1 MVGCLDLKA
10 AVRRGGINSSWGAAG
25 ECCSL
30 LSKCGSAGPGHPTA
44 PHFWAQPHLPA
55 QALPQ
60 PLCVFPSQV
69 WLASL
74 GSAQEIN
81 MRYVCMS
88 LLFIKEKKNQEEG
101 IPLLLF
107 TS

>member
-1 MVGCLDLKA
+1 MVGCLGLEGA
-10 AVRRGGINSSWGAAG
+10 AVRGGIWTAAGGAAG

-30 LSKCGSAGPGHPTA
+30 LSKCGSGGPGHTTA
-44 PHFWAQPHLPA
+44 PHFWAQPCLAA

-74 GSAQEIN
+74 GSAQEIST
-81 MRYVCMS
+81 RYVCMS
-88 LLFIKEKKNQEEG
+88 LLFIK
-101 IPLLLF
+101 
-107 TS
+107 